1 MDVSTIIWLSRKQ
14 TSTTTWQISD
24 ADYLKYLNIVYKEIF
39 SRLSVASKKYT
50 WQTYTT
56 DVVAWQS
63 EYIIP
68 EATDEQ
74 TWIKLVLDVFLDGEK
89 IKVYDTNIDS
99 NVYNEKHQLQSYW
112 ILRDW
117 SIFIYPRPTEDIT
130 AWLRVEWKYIPLDLS
145 LTDTNDNIKLP
156 VEYHNILVEWLNA
169 AIFGEKQI
177 YDKQQLWKWYYEMD
191 IQNMIY
197 EWGSENE
204 DWYEDME
211 DPFGYYTSL
220 NFMP

>member
-1 MDVSTIIWLSRKQ
+1 MDVSSIITLSRKQ
-14 TSTTTWQISD
+14 TATSIWQITD
-24 ADYLKYLNIVYKEIF
+24 EKYLESLNIVYRELF
-39 SRLSVASKKYT
+39 SKLATASKKYT
-50 WQTYTT
+50 RETYTT
-56 DVVAWQS
+56 DVIKDQV
-63 EYIIP
+63 EYVLPIRWW
-68 EATDEQ
+68 TK
-74 TWIKLVLDVFLDGEK
+74 TGIKLVLDVFYKWEK
-89 IKVYDTNIDS
+89 IKIFDS
-99 NVYNEKHQLQSYW
+99 DRRHFEEENGDKPTYW
-112 ILRDW
+112 VVRDW

>member
-14 TSTTTWQISD
+14 TWTTTWQISD

-68 EATDEQ
+68 EATEDQ
-74 TWIKLVLDVFLDGEK
+74 TWIKLVLDVFLNNEK
-89 IKVYDTNIDS
+89 IKIYDS
-99 NVYNEKHQLQSYW
+99 NIEDNIYNEKWQSVPYW

-117 SIFIYPRPTEDIT
+117 SIFLYPAPTESKT
-130 AWLRVEWKYIPLDLS
+130 AWLRVEWKYIPMDLALS
-145 LTDTNDNIKLP
+145 DTDVYIKLP
-156 VEYHNILVEWLNA
+156 AEYHNVLVKWLNSLV
-169 AIFGEKQI
+169 FGEKQI
-177 YDKQQLWKWYYEMD
+177 FDKQQLWENYYLTA
-191 IQNMIY
+191 IQGILT
-197 EWGSENE
+197 EWSFENE
-204 DWYEDME
+204 SGYNAI
-211 DPFGYYTSL
+211 DPNLSFL
-220 NFMP
+220 E

>member
-99 NVYNEKHQLQSYW
+99 NVYNKKHQLQSYW

-117 SIFIYPRPTEDIT
+117 SIFLYPAPTHSIEW
-130 AWLRVEWKYIPLDLS
+130 WLRVEWKYIPMDLL
-145 LTDTNDNIKLP
+145 LTDTDVYIKLP
-156 VEYHNILVEWLNA
+156 AEYHNVLVKWLNSLV
-169 AIFGEKQI
+169 FGEKQI
-177 YDKQQLWKWYYEMD
+177 FDKQQLWENYYLTA
-191 IQNMIY
+191 IQQMMT
-197 EWGSENE
+197 EWSMENE
-204 DWYEDME
+204 SGYHVEDADLSFLE
-211 DPFGYYTSL
+211 
-220 NFMP
+220 